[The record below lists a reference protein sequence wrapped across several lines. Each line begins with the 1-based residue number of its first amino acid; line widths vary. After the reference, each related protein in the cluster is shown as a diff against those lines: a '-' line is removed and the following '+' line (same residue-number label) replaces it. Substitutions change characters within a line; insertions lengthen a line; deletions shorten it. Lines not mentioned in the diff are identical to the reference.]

1 MTADA
6 DSYTIDALAFKPL
19 VIDTGEAAFDPRC
32 LVPDWF
38 QDICAPDISTENLFH
53 DYAYHLI
60 GATKNPV
67 KMATVR
73 DHTLAQW
80 SFLRHLAA
88 MHPDIFDEFLTAY
101 AERALRFE

>member
-1 MTADA
+1 MP
-6 DSYTIDALAFKPL
+6 FE
-19 VIDTGEAAFDPRC
+19 IDTGVTAFDTIE

-38 QDICAPDISTENLFH
+38 RDQCKSADKDRIFH

-60 GATKNPV
+60 GATKGPV

-80 SFLRHLAA
+80 RFLRELAA
-88 MHPDIFDEFLTAY
+88 MHPDVFDEFICAY
-101 AERALRFE
+101 AERAMAFD